1 MRKAYQRISVLAA
14 VGLSMAMTVQV
25 LGASGGPGEV
35 SRWRQD
41 EKGWWLL
48 NWNGTYPVEEWQ
60 KVSGK
65 WYYFDAEGYM
75 MANSW
80 IQTDGKYYRVG
91 EDGAML
97 DSQEIHIDG
106 KTYTLNEHGEV
117 TDGNPEELS
126 EEEKAARAYAQEVVS
141 RITNENMNKPQKAA
155 AIYSWVRGNM
165 RYTTSGPK
173 SDQAASALYGFRRH
187 SGCCYE
193 YFAMSHYLLEAAGM
207 PNIPVVRAS
216 DGDHFWNLVNV
227 DGSWYHF
234 DATPRRDNGTWC
246 LVTTDVL
253 RNTWGSHNFNVEEY
267 PQTP

>member
-48 NWNGTYPVEEWQ
+48 NWNRTYPVEEWQ

-106 KTYTLNEHGEV
+106 KT
-117 TDGNPEELS
+117 
-126 EEEKAARAYAQEVVS
+126 
-141 RITNENMNKPQKAA
+141 
-155 AIYSWVRGNM
+155 
-165 RYTTSGPK
+165 
-173 SDQAASALYGFRRH
+173 
-187 SGCCYE
+187 
-193 YFAMSHYLLEAAGM
+193 
-207 PNIPVVRAS
+207 
-216 DGDHFWNLVNV
+216 
-227 DGSWYHF
+227 
-234 DATPRRDNGTWC
+234 
-246 LVTTDVL
+246 
-253 RNTWGSHNFNVEEY
+253 
-267 PQTP
+267 